1 MFNQNSLEQQ
11 ILQQETKIKELEI
24 QLETL
29 ENSVGELLT
38 HLQVTPEQLTAFVD
52 KQEHF
57 SEENW
62 TELQK
67 QRKILDDKLLREI
80 ANIRNPRK
88 TKNAYSNLHVER
100 HWLHVR

>member
-1 MFNQNSLEQQ
+1 MLNQNSLENKIQ
-11 ILQQETKIKELEI
+11 QQESKIKELEI

-29 ENSVGELLT
+29 EHSVSELLT
-38 HLQVTPEQLTAFVD
+38 HLQVTPEQLTALVSN
-52 KQEHF
+52 QEHF

-62 TELQK
+62 SDLQK
-67 QRKILDDKLLREI
+67 HKLQIEEKLQREI

-88 TKNAYSNLHVER
+88 IKKSYDSLHVER